1 MKKPSFL
8 ERLTGSNKNNEEDDY
23 DRILD
28 EDHHFGD
35 EENDEDSDDLYN
47 NDDNTDNWSDEQT
60 EEPTQQEG
68 ELPVDMYQTGD
79 AIVIRA
85 LVAGVSPNDLD
96 ISITRDMVTIRGVRE
111 EYQETNDDNYFHRE
125 LFWGSFSR
133 TLVLPEEVV
142 IDESEA
148 QEKHGMLE
156 IRLPKLDKHRST
168 QLKVKSNASSG
179 K

>member
-8 ERLTGSNKNNEEDDY
+8 DRLTGGGQGDEY

-28 EDHHFGD
+28 ENHKFG
-35 EENDEDSDDLYN
+35 EDDDLAVQDSYQEEEEDEW
-47 NDDNTDNWSDEQT
+47 DDAPQT
-60 EEPTQQEG
+60 TNSQDG
-68 ELPVDMYQTGD
+68 ELPVDMYQTDD

-85 LVAGVSPNDLD
+85 LVAGVSPNDLE

-111 EYQETNDDNYFHRE
+111 EFQETHDDGYYHRE

-133 TLVLPEEVV
+133 TLVLPEEVA
-142 IDESEA
+142 IDEAEA
-148 QEKHGMLE
+148 QEKHGLLE
-156 IRLPKLDKHRST
+156 IKLPKLDKHRST
-168 QLKVKSNASSG
+168 QLRVKSNIVH

>member
-8 ERLTGSNKNNEEDDY
+8 ERLTGSVPATDY

-28 EDHHFGD
+28 DEHHFGD
-35 EENDEDSDDLYN
+35 EETEGTETFTSDNDEYEEDS
-47 NDDNTDNWSDEQT
+47 QT
-60 EEPTQQEG
+60 EEPAQQEG
-68 ELPVDMYQTGD
+68 ELPVDMFQTND
-79 AIVIRA
+79 AIIIKA
-85 LVAGVSPNDLD
+85 LVAGVSPADLD

-125 LFWGSFSR
+125 LFWGGFTR

-142 IDESEA
+142 IDEAEA

-168 QLKVKSNASSG
+168 QLKVRSNALQS

>member
-8 ERLTGSNKNNEEDDY
+8 ERLTGSVPANDY

-28 EDHHFGD
+28 DEHHFGD
-35 EENDEDSDDLYN
+35 DETEGTDSY
-47 NDDNTDNWSDEQT
+47 SAEDEWH
-60 EEPTQQEG
+60 EPEDGESTQQEG
-68 ELPVDMYQTGD
+68 ELPVDMFQTND
-79 AIVIRA
+79 AIIIKA
-85 LVAGVSPNDLD
+85 LVAGVSPADLD

-111 EYQETNDDNYFHRE
+111 EFQETNDDNYFHRE
-125 LFWGSFSR
+125 LFWGGFTR

-142 IDESEA
+142 IDEAVA
-148 QEKHGMLE
+148 QEKHGLLE

-168 QLKVKSNASSG
+168 QLKVKSSINPA

>member
-8 ERLTGSNKNNEEDDY
+8 ERLTGSMKTDKYDDVLDDEHEFGEEDTKKTDDY
-23 DRILD
+23 AG
-28 EDHHFGD
+28 ESEWHGQGNPD
-35 EENDEDSDDLYN
+35 EEAQD
-47 NDDNTDNWSDEQT
+47 
-60 EEPTQQEG
+60 G

-85 LVAGVSPNDLD
+85 LVAGVSPDDLD
-96 ISITRDMVTIRGVRE
+96 IAITRDMVTIRGSRE
-111 EYQETNDDNYFHRE
+111 EYREAADDDYYHRE

-133 TLVLPEEVV
+133 TLLLPEEVV
-142 IDESEA
+142 IDEADA

-156 IRLPKLDKHRST
+156 IRLPKVDKGRSAR
-168 QLKVKSNASSG
+168 LKVKPHAP

>member
-1 MKKPSFL
+1 MNMKKPSFL
-8 ERLTGSNKNNEEDDY
+8 ERLTGSAHSNNSDY

-28 EDHHFGD
+28 DDHHFGD
-35 EENDEDSDDLYN
+35 EEEAQDYENDNNWQNDQDSE
-47 NDDNTDNWSDEQT
+47 TST
-60 EEPTQQEG
+60 PQEG
-68 ELPVDMYQTGD
+68 ELPVDMYQTND
-79 AIVIRA
+79 AIIIRA

-96 ISITRDMVTIRGVRE
+96 ISITRDMVTIRGLRE

-125 LFWGSFSR
+125 LFWGGFSR

-142 IDESEA
+142 IDEAEA

-168 QLKVKSNASSG
+168 QLKVRSNASSG